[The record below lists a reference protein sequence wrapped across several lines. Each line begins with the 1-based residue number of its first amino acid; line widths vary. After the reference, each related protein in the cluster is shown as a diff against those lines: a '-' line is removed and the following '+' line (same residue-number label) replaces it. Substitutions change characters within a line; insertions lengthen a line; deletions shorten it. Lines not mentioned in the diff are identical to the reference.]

1 MTALQRVAPLLAT
14 ATEQLASAAQTVSW
28 AGDESGYNT
37 RQTLHALLAS
47 LTALQSAVDQLAEY
61 VDQTRD

>member
-1 MTALQRVAPLLAT
+1 MTAAQRVAPLLEEAT
-14 ATEQLASAAQTVSW
+14 AQLASAAQTVSW
-28 AGDESGYNT
+28 AGDEDGYNT

-47 LTALQSAVDQLAEY
+47 LTALQTAVDQLAEY